1 MIKVRLLLDSI
12 NHHGERLTTLELE
25 YPRYIHSEFMTH
37 RVFSRN
43 AQSSRAIPV
52 EKLIERVK
60 TNPVMPIFMENQKG
74 MAASKKLEG
83 LELEHAQTVWLEA
96 KDAAILYAEELN
108 RQGIHKQVV
117 NRILEPFSTIKV
129 IVSST
134 EWDNFFKL
142 RIAPDAQQEICE
154 LATQIKQAMDV
165 SEPKLLNNGEWHL
178 PLLRREDHRELTLI
192 EKIKVSVARCARVS
206 YLTHNGL
213 RDIQEDIK
221 LYDRL
226 LESKHMSPFE
236 HVACPLSNPFN
247 RWSSNFKGWLQ
258 HRTLVE
264 NSNYISS
271 QYLPGDL

>member
-1 MIKVRLLLDSI
+1 
-12 NHHGERLTTLELE
+12 
-25 YPRYIHSEFMTH
+25 
-37 RVFSRN
+37 
-43 AQSSRAIPV
+43 
-52 EKLIERVK
+52 
-60 TNPVMPIFMENQKG
+60 
-74 MAASKKLEG
+74 
-83 LELEHAQTVWLEA
+83 
-96 KDAAILYAEELN
+96 
-108 RQGIHKQVV
+108 
-117 NRILEPFSTIKV
+117 
-129 IVSST
+129 
-134 EWDNFFKL
+134 
-142 RIAPDAQQEICE
+142 
-154 LATQIKQAMDV
+154 MDV